1 MAAAGAGGGGAS
13 ENIHNIITSAPSP
26 LPANVMSRIA
36 SFVPN
41 WRKIPEFNA
50 FKNTVFHQT
59 PHQIVEQIRSGDQAL
74 LMAYLDYLNSEEFNA
89 ARSRY
94 GPERPAED
102 RQILLSDLLCDT
114 YGRAPFES
122 FKAIIDAGAD
132 INANIR
138 FCYGRPITLVLR
150 AKIYNRGRDSL
161 EKFRYLIEMGVETH
175 VYNELD
181 HEWLIN
187 LAAYHNFYEELALIV
202 NSGTNITRLSANLMY
217 RPNMPFY
224 LAGILAA
231 LLIRNDVITDEVFQQ
246 LLTVPPDAMQEAMN
260 RLAVLAKLGRIPSTI
275 TKNMINPAFTTFR
288 RLVVGVLG
296 KDATAK
302 AIETVMK
309 AAAGHRRAYA
319 IATSTGGKRRNRTK
333 KRRTR
338 RT

>member
-1 MAAAGAGGGGAS
+1 MAAAGAGGGIS
-13 ENIHNIITSAPSP
+13 ENIHNVITSAPSP

-59 PHQIVEQIRSGDQAL
+59 PHQIVEQIRSGDQVL
-74 LMAYLDYLNSEEFNA
+74 LMAYLDYLNSSEFNA

-138 FCYGRPITLVLR
+138 FCSGRPITLVLR

-202 NSGTNITRLSANLMY
+202 NSGTNITRLPANLW
-217 RPNMPFY
+217 PFD
-224 LAGILAA
+224 LAGILTAV
-231 LLIRNDVITDEVFQQ
+231 LIRNDSITDEVFQQ
-246 LLTVPPDAMQEAMN
+246 LLTVPPDVMQKAMN

-302 AIETVMK
+302 SIETVMK

-319 IATSTGGKRRNRTK
+319 IATVTGGKRRNRTK